1 MAPLVPRFHLFEI
14 DDQPWFPSFLRALV
28 QEGLHATWVN
38 KFPVLQTAS
47 PAHIAAQILQR
58 TLGTRLSSYT
68 FIDFCAGSGG
78 PTPAIERAVN
88 RHLTAQKQP
97 NVDFVLTDLWPNP
110 ESWAR
115 AAAKSEHIGYEPKSV
130 DAANAPRDLLAGYR
144 GKDKKI
150 FRLFNLAFHHF
161 DDPLAKAI
169 LKNTL
174 ETSDGFAIFELQ
186 GRDLY
191 SIILPAILG
200 IGVFLLA
207 PLHAWK
213 LGSLNALIFTYLVPI
228 LPFVLVFDGYI
239 SALRTRTPDEVEAL
253 MRSCGAR
260 MEGWEVRSG
269 KDAHIHGLGYVN
281 WIVAEKISSR
291 DW

>member
-1 MAPLVPRFHLFEI
+1 MAPLIPRFHLFEI
-14 DDQPWFPSFLRALV
+14 DDQTWFPSFLRAYV
-28 QEGLHATWVN
+28 QEGLHAAWVLRI
-38 KFPVLQTAS
+38 PVLQPSS
-47 PAHIAAQILQR
+47 PAGITAQVLQR
-58 TLGTRLSSYT
+58 ILGPRLPSYT

-97 NVDFVLTDLWPNP
+97 NVDFVLTDLHPNT
-110 ESWAR
+110 EAWAR
-115 AAAKSEHIGYEPKSV
+115 AAANSNHIGYEPESV
-130 DAANAPRDLLAGYR
+130 DAANAPRDLIAGYTSK
-144 GKDKKI
+144 GKKV

-169 LKNTL
+169 LKNTIG
-174 ETSDGFAIFELQ
+174 TSDGFAIFELQ

-191 SIILPAILG
+191 SLLMPAILG
-200 IGVFLLA
+200 IGCFLFA
-207 PLHAWK
+207 PLHAWR
-213 LGSLNALIFTYLVPI
+213 LRSLAVLVFTYLIPI
-228 LPFVLVFDGYI
+228 LPFVLTFDGYI

-253 MRSCGAR
+253 MKSCGAST
-260 MEGWEVRSG
+260 EGWEFKSG
-269 KDAHIHGLGYVN
+269 SELHMPPFGYVN

>member
-1 MAPLVPRFHLFEI
+1 MPPLLPRFHLFEI
-14 DDQPWFPSFLRALV
+14 DDQPWFPPFLRAHV
-28 QEGLHATWVN
+28 QEALHATWVN
-38 KFPVLQTAS
+38 KVPIIQISS
-47 PAHIAAQILQR
+47 PANLAAKVLQR
-58 TLGTRLSSYT
+58 TLGHRLGSYT

-88 RHLTAQKQP
+88 RHLTAQKLP

-115 AAAKSEHIGYEPKSV
+115 AAAKSEHIGYEPRSV
-130 DAANAPRDLLAGYR
+130 NAADAPRDLLAGYR

-161 DDPLAKAI
+161 DDFLAQDI

-186 GRDLY
+186 GRDLF
-191 SIILPAILG
+191 SFLMPTVLG
-200 IGVFLLA
+200 IGVLLLT
-207 PLHAWK
+207 PLHAWR
-213 LGSLNALIFTYLVPI
+213 LRSLSALIFTYLIPI

-253 MRSCGAR
+253 MRTCGAP
-260 MEGWEVRSG
+260 MDGWEIKSG
-269 KDAHIHGLGYVN
+269 CDLHMPPFGNMN
-281 WIVAEKISSR
+281 WIVAEKVSSR

>member
-14 DDQPWFPSFLRALV
+14 DDQPWFPSLIRGQV
-28 QEGLHATWVN
+28 QEALHATWVN
-38 KFPVLQTAS
+38 KFPILQTAS
-47 PAHIAAQILQR
+47 PANLAAQVLQR
-58 TLGTRLSSYT
+58 ILGPRLPSYT

-88 RHLTAQKQP
+88 RHLTAKKQP
-97 NVDFVLTDLWPNP
+97 NVDFVLTDLWPNT

-130 DAANAPRDLLAGYR
+130 DAANAPLDLLAGYR

-186 GRDLY
+186 GRDWN
-191 SIILPAILG
+191 SIVLPAILG
-200 IGVFLLA
+200 LGVFLLA
-207 PLHAWK
+207 PYHAWR
-213 LGSLNALIFTYLVPI
+213 LGSFSVLIFTYLIPI

-253 MRSCGAR
+253 MKSCGAR
-260 MEGWEVRSG
+260 TDGWEIKSG
-269 KDAHIHGLGYVN
+269 KDAHMPGLGYMS

>member
-14 DDQPWFPSFLRALV
+14 DDQTWFPSFLRAYV
-28 QEGLHATWVN
+28 QEGLHAAWVYRV
-38 KFPVLQTAS
+38 PVLQTSS
-47 PAHIAAQILQR
+47 PARVAAQILQHV
-58 TLGTRLSSYT
+58 LGPRLPSYT

-78 PTPAIERAVN
+78 PTPAIERFVN

-97 NVDFVLTDLWPNP
+97 NVDFVLTDLHPNT

-115 AAAKSEHIGYEPKSV
+115 AAARSEHIGYEPKSV
-130 DAANAPRDLLAGYR
+130 DAAHAPRELVDGYTSK
-144 GKDKKI
+144 GKKV

-174 ETSDGFAIFELQ
+174 ETSDGFAIMELQ
-186 GRDLY
+186 GRDLL
-191 SIILPAILG
+191 SFIMPAVLG
-200 IGVFLLA
+200 IGCFIFA
-207 PLHAWK
+207 PLYAWR
-213 LGSLNALIFTYLVPI
+213 LRSFSVLVFTYLIPI
-228 LPFVLVFDGYI
+228 IPFVLVFDGYI

-253 MRSCGAR
+253 MKSCGGR
-260 MEGWEVRSG
+260 TEGWEFKSG
-269 KDAHIHGLGYVN
+269 KEIYMPPVGSVR

>member
-14 DDQPWFPSFLRALV
+14 DDQPWFPSFLRAHV
-28 QEGLHATWVN
+28 QEGLYAAWVQ
-38 KFPVLQTAS
+38 KLPVIQVAS
-47 PAHIAAQILQR
+47 PARVAAQILQR
-58 TLGTRLSSYT
+58 MLGPRLSSYT

-78 PTPAIERAVN
+78 PTPAIERHVN

-97 NVDFVLTDLWPNP
+97 AVDFILTDLHPNTDA
-110 ESWAR
+110 WAR
-115 AAAKSEHIGYEPKSV
+115 AAAESDHIGYEPNSV
-130 DAANAPRDLLAGYR
+130 DAAAAPRELVDGYTSK
-144 GKDKKI
+144 GKKV

-191 SIILPAILG
+191 SFLMPAVLG
-200 IGVFLLA
+200 IGCIFLA
-207 PLHAWK
+207 PIHAWR
-213 LGSLNALIFTYLVPI
+213 LRSISALIFTYLIPI
-228 LPFVLVFDGYI
+228 IPFVLVFDGFI

-253 MRSCGAR
+253 MKSCGAR
-260 MEGWEVRSG
+260 TDGWEFKSG
-269 KDAHIHGLGYVN
+269 SEPHMPPFGHVK

>member
-1 MAPLVPRFHLFEI
+1 MAPLIPRFHLFEI
-14 DDQPWFPSFLRALV
+14 DDQPWFPSFLRAHV
-28 QEGLHATWVN
+28 QEALHATWVN
-38 KFPVLQTAS
+38 QFPVLQTAS
-47 PAHIAAQILQR
+47 PARIAAQILQH
-58 TLGTRLSSYT
+58 TLGSRLASYT

-88 RHLTAQKQP
+88 RHLTTQKQP
-97 NVDFVLTDLWPNP
+97 NVNFVLTDLYPNP

-115 AAAKSEHIGYEPKSV
+115 AAAKSDHIGYEPKSV
-130 DAANAPRDLLAGYR
+130 DAANAPRDLLASYGDN
-144 GKDKKI
+144 GKKV

-161 DDPLAKAI
+161 DDPLATAI

-191 SIILPAILG
+191 SILMPAILG
-200 IGVFLLA
+200 IGTFLMA
-207 PLHAWK
+207 PIFAWK
-213 LGSLNALIFTYLVPI
+213 LRSLTALIFTYLIPI

-239 SALRTRTPDEVEAL
+239 SALRTRTPEEVKAL

-260 MEGWEVRSG
+260 MDGWEVKSG
-269 KDAHIHGLGYVN
+269 RETHMPGIGYVN
-281 WIVAEKISSR
+281 WIVAEKISSK

>member
-14 DDQPWFPSFLRALV
+14 DDQPCLPGSHRR
-28 QEGLHATWVN
+28 
-38 KFPVLQTAS
+38 PDP
-47 PAHIAAQILQR
+47 PAYAR
-58 TLGTRLSSYT
+58 PRLPSYT

-78 PTPAIERAVN
+78 PTPAIERYVN

-97 NVDFVLTDLWPNP
+97 NVDFVLTDLHPNTDA
-110 ESWAR
+110 WAR
-115 AAAKSEHIGYEPKSV
+115 AAAKSDHIGYEPNSV
-130 DAANAPRDLLAGYR
+130 DAAAAPRELVDGYTSR
-144 GKDKKI
+144 GKKV

-174 ETSDGFAIFELQ
+174 ETSDGFAVFELQ

-191 SIILPAILG
+191 SFLMPAILG
-200 IGVFLLA
+200 IGCFFLA
-207 PLHAWK
+207 PLHAWR
-213 LGSLNALIFTYLVPI
+213 LRSLSVLIFTYLI
-228 LPFVLVFDGYI
+228 PFCLFDGYI

-253 MRSCGAR
+253 MKSCGAR
-260 MEGWEVRSG
+260 TDGWEFKSG
-269 KDAHIHGLGYVN
+269 SEPHMPPFGHVN